1 MKRTTL
7 NKNEIGILQQAIFVF
22 IVFQTSSFV
31 FLLSRIFEISGATAF
46 IVKRFVN
53 TMEIFGGAATPCFF
67 FFTSKEIRKLVSTR
81 VSASCVTGAKM
92 PEQTC
97 VLDYEDGIHC
107 FCNTDFCNAP
117 NMFRLNMTVL
127 PIIECKEVYEKEYRA
142 AACNKC
148 TWKVDY
154 MAYDKTLAPSNAVE
168 NVQCGYSGQSGPF
181 NLDLVS
187 HIYDRIGLNFFN
199 DGCYNI
205 SMNPQQYNL
214 YCRCSTALCNNPEGS
229 LPFPLPAPR
238 ISCYTSGFD
247 SDVNNAKYDTP
258 EASYYDV
265 YAQLVKNDSY
275 YDKDIEC
282 RGQFC
287 FVVYSKE
294 QDKYYKG
301 CITANEQGD
310 NKIKLGYMYVNDVP
324 YYICNT
330 NYLLHDDNG
339 RGYVSM
345 AQEAENVYWRCG
357 VVGVENGKL
366 GIQLMCNSEDRSNFW
381 SMDIDYEAAL
391 WFEGKGHQHKTG
403 SHHHVARKYLTLH
416 FPLDICRKISTK
428 QYGMTVKYVVKIM
441 KKVGIREKR
450 IHNFSI
456 REKHISNLA
465 LIVEGKTIYCNKEIL
480 AMNSEVLMDL
490 VYPDNFK
497 GVQELKLPDDFK
509 YDKLLRLIKLFHD
522 DSDAIDCNNVEETLE
537 MASNLKCATAI
548 LRCERWLSKTQLMTA
563 KAKMKLAEKY
573 SLVDLQNGCI
583 EMLKTSHEVQRLF
596 ENPQD
601 FTDSE
606 IVELMDR
613 VTLSIVGHSYDGFP
627 K

>member
-1 MKRTTL
+1 
-7 NKNEIGILQQAIFVF
+7 
-22 IVFQTSSFV
+22 
-31 FLLSRIFEISGATAF
+31 
-46 IVKRFVN
+46 
-53 TMEIFGGAATPCFF
+53 
-67 FFTSKEIRKLVSTR
+67 
-81 VSASCVTGAKM
+81 M

-275 YDKDIEC
+275 YDKD
-282 RGQFC
+282 
-287 FVVYSKE
+287 S
-294 QDKYYKG
+294 
-301 CITANEQGD
+301 
-310 NKIKLGYMYVNDVP
+310 
-324 YYICNT
+324 
-330 NYLLHDDNG
+330 
-339 RGYVSM
+339 
-345 AQEAENVYWRCG
+345 
-357 VVGVENGKL
+357 
-366 GIQLMCNSEDRSNFW
+366 
-381 SMDIDYEAAL
+381 
-391 WFEGKGHQHKTG
+391 
-403 SHHHVARKYLTLH
+403 
-416 FPLDICRKISTK
+416 
-428 QYGMTVKYVVKIM
+428 
-441 KKVGIREKR
+441 
-450 IHNFSI
+450 
-456 REKHISNLA
+456 
-465 LIVEGKTIYCNKEIL
+465 
-480 AMNSEVLMDL
+480 
-490 VYPDNFK
+490 
-497 GVQELKLPDDFK
+497 
-509 YDKLLRLIKLFHD
+509 
-522 DSDAIDCNNVEETLE
+522 
-537 MASNLKCATAI
+537 
-548 LRCERWLSKTQLMTA
+548 
-563 KAKMKLAEKY
+563 KLA
-573 SLVDLQNGCI
+573 G
-583 EMLKTSHEVQRLF
+583 
-596 ENPQD
+596 
-601 FTDSE
+601 
-606 IVELMDR
+606 
-613 VTLSIVGHSYDGFP
+613 
-627 K
+627 